1 MARKFLIVSRNV
13 RPMRWYG
20 KSRAIL
26 GYLWREV
33 VDDTGHDR
41 TRRPAVTG
49 HGRHLVEDAAV
60 QLDLLR
66 LGEVQFRRERLDHH
80 PVIVQQPEAVGR
92 RDYVRGIEA
101 DNAEPHVGQ
110 CRE

>member
-1 MARKFLIVSRNV
+1 MARKFLRVARNGCPV
-13 RPMRWYG
+13 RRDW
-20 KSRAIL
+20 KLRAIP
-26 GYLWREV
+26 GYLWRKV
-33 VDDTGHDR
+33 VDDTGHER

-80 PVIVQQPEAVGR
+80 PVAVQQPETMRR
-92 RDYVRGIEA
+92 RDYVRGVEA